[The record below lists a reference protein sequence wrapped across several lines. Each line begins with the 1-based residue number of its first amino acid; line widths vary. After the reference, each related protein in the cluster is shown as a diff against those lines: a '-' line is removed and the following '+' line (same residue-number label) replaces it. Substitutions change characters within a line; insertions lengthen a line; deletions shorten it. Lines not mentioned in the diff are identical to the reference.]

1 MVIFTI
7 YQGCDFVFTG
17 IFWQTDTY
25 KYLVYKPSGGD
36 ARVRAERETLYYRTG
51 DEALYAGAEGYSV
64 DITWI
69 SNMSWRND
77 TDAAQTYTHTFTTE
91 LKITQGSEVTT
102 RFSLGVTYK
111 GACISFNH
119 QMKLSSR
126 RKRRSRGPSRS
137 P

>member
-36 ARVRAERETLYYRTG
+36 ARVRAERETLYYRPG
-51 DEALYAGAEGYSV
+51 DEALYAGAERYLV